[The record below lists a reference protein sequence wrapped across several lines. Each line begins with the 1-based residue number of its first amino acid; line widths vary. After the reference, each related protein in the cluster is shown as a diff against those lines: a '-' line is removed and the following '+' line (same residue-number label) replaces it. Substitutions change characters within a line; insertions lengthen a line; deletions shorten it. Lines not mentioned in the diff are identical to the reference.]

1 MRRVRSSLKEG
12 GFPIVVIAGVNL
24 FLVLC
29 VCVLLSNHLMPRFG
43 YSVQP
48 QESHFAIG
56 SYDRDNAHIVS
67 VAPGDTPRIYVGSE
81 LMRHGYD
88 SFEKQLVSW
97 EGSNPSRV
105 TVILVLDKAVSAGV
119 VHKLTNM
126 ILKHG
131 FTCSYAGAPAMEK

>member
-1 MRRVRSSLKEG
+1 
-12 GFPIVVIAGVNL
+12 
-24 FLVLC
+24 
-29 VCVLLSNHLMPRFG
+29 
-43 YSVQP
+43 
-48 QESHFAIG
+48 
-56 SYDRDNAHIVS
+56 
-67 VAPGDTPRIYVGSE
+67 
-81 LMRHGYD
+81 MRHGYD